1 MRARHTAH
9 STPTFPVYSAAFLS
23 PTELVLGGGG
33 GASKT
38 GIKNKL
44 RLYHVD
50 EFLTLKFTDELQLET
65 GEDAP
70 MSMAVCPGTYS
81 FVCGINSSAEV
92 VAKGENLNC
101 RAYTVSDDDKIE
113 FQSSVGTL
121 GKDDP
126 EDYQKVTI
134 FSPNGEYLVVAG
146 SSEFSLLT
154 SPELVVST
162 KMRIDKGEIYDAAFS
177 ETTLVVATTLNLLI
191 YSLLGSKKGK
201 EKENSVLNLDNPTII
216 ERPKLPGGDAGT
228 FRVAKYHP
236 HDSGIFYTA
245 INTTPVRGAKAS
257 QRKAYLVRWNT
268 NGWKVE
274 RIRKVGVKGLTAFDL
289 SDNGKWI
296 AYGSSDCSV
305 GLLDAFTLAPLLN
318 ILKSHEFPPTVLKF
332 NPTSRLLVSASA
344 DNTVRLIAIPEGL
357 GDNAVWSH
365 TITAILALFVVLF
378 AIALHLFI
386 RGDF

>member
-9 STPTFPVYSAAFLS
+9 STPSFPVYSAAFLS

-33 GASKT
+33 GTSKT

-50 EFLTLKFTDELQLET
+50 EFLTLKLANELQLEN

-70 MSMAVCPGTYS
+70 MSMAAHPDGSS
-81 FVCGINSSAEV
+81 FVCGINSSAEI

-101 RAYTVSDDDKIE
+101 RVYAVDDDDKIE
-113 FQSSVGTL
+113 FISSVGTL

-126 EDYQKVTI
+126 EDFQKVTV
-134 FSPNGEYLVVAG
+134 FSPDGAYLVVAG
-146 SSEFSLLT
+146 CSELSMLT
-154 SPELVVST
+154 VPELVST
-162 KMRIDKGEIYDAAFS
+162 HTHVDKGEIYDAAFS
-177 ETTLVVATTLNLLI
+177 ETTLVVATTLNLLV

-201 EKENSVLNLDNPTII
+201 EKENAVLKLENPTVI
-216 ERPKLPGGDAGT
+216 ERPKLPGGETGT
-228 FRVAKYHP
+228 FRVAKFHP

-245 INTTPVRGAKAS
+245 INTTPARGAKAS
-257 QRKAYLVRWNT
+257 QRIAYLVRWNT
-268 NGWKVE
+268 DGWKVD

-305 GLLDAFTLAPLLN
+305 GLLDAFTLAPLLR

-332 NPTSRLLVSASA
+332 NPTSRLLVSGSA

-357 GDNAVWSH
+357 GDNASWSY
-365 TITAILALFVVLF
+365 TITVIIAIFCVLF
-378 AIALHLFI
+378 AVALQLFI
-386 RGDF
+386 RGTI

>member
-9 STPTFPVYSAAFLS
+9 STPSFPVYSAAFLS

-50 EFLTLKFTDELQLET
+50 EFLTLKLADELQLEN

-70 MSMAVCPGTYS
+70 MSMAAHPDGSS
-81 FVCGINSSAEV
+81 FACGINSSAEV

-101 RAYTVSDDDKIE
+101 RVYAVGDDDKLGFI
-113 FQSSVGTL
+113 SSVGTL

-126 EDYQKVTI
+126 EDFQKVTV
-134 FSPNGEYLVVAG
+134 FSPDGAYLVVAG
-146 SSEFSLLT
+146 CSELSLLT
-154 SPELVVST
+154 VPELVSAHTRV
-162 KMRIDKGEIYDAAFS
+162 DKGEIYDAAFS
-177 ETTLVVATTLNLLI
+177 ETTLVVATTLNLLV
-191 YSLLGSKKGK
+191 YGLLGSKKGK
-201 EKENSVLNLDNPTII
+201 EKENAVLKLENPTVI
-216 ERPKLPGGDAGT
+216 ERPKLPGGDTGT
-228 FRVAKYHP
+228 FRVGKYHP

-245 INTTPVRGAKAS
+245 INTTPARGAKAS
-257 QRKAYLVRWNT
+257 QRKAYLVRWDT
-268 NGWKVE
+268 NGWKVD

-305 GLLDAFTLAPLLN
+305 GLLDAFTLAPLLS

-332 NPTSRLLVSASA
+332 NPTSRLLVSGSA

-357 GDNAVWSH
+357 GDNASWSY
-365 TITAILALFVVLF
+365 TITVIIAIFCVLF
-378 AIALHLFI
+378 AVALQLFM
-386 RGDF
+386 RGAI

>member
-9 STPTFPVYSAAFLS
+9 STPSFPVYSAAFLS

-44 RLYHVD
+44 RLYNVD
-50 EFLTLKFTDELQLET
+50 EFLTLKLADELQLEN

-70 MSMAVCPGTYS
+70 MSMAAHPDGSS
-81 FVCGINSSAEV
+81 FVCGINSSAEMI
-92 VAKGENLNC
+92 AKGENLNC
-101 RAYTVSDDDKIE
+101 RVYAIGDDDKIE
-113 FQSSVGTL
+113 FISSVGTL

-126 EDYQKVTI
+126 EDFQKVTV
-134 FSPNGEYLVVAG
+134 FSPDGAYLVVAG
-146 SSEFSLLT
+146 CSELSLLT
-154 SPELVVST
+154 VPELVST
-162 KMRIDKGEIYDAAFS
+162 HTRVDKGEIYDAAFS
-177 ETTLVVATTLNLLI
+177 ETTLVVATTLNLLV

-201 EKENSVLNLDNPTII
+201 EKENAVLKLENPTII
-216 ERPKLPGGDAGT
+216 ERPKLPGGDTGT

-236 HDSGIFYTA
+236 HDSGVFYTA
-245 INTTPVRGAKAS
+245 INTTPARGTKAS
-257 QRKAYLVRWNT
+257 QRIAYLVRWNT
-268 NGWKVE
+268 DGWKVD

-305 GLLDAFTLAPLLN
+305 GLLDAFTLAPLLS

-332 NPTSRLLVSASA
+332 NPTSRLLVSGSA

-357 GDNAVWSH
+357 GDNASWSY
-365 TITAILALFVVLF
+365 TITIIIAIFCVLF
-378 AIALHLFI
+378 AIALQLFM
-386 RGDF
+386 RGAI

>member
-50 EFLTLKFTDELQLET
+50 EFLTLKLADELQLES

-70 MSMAVCPGTYS
+70 MSMAAHPDGSS
-81 FVCGINSSAEV
+81 FVCGINSSAEM

-101 RAYTVSDDDKIE
+101 RVYAVSDDDKIG
-113 FQSSVGTL
+113 FISSVGTL

-126 EDYQKVTI
+126 EDYQKVTV
-134 FSPNGEYLVVAG
+134 FSPDGAYLAVAG
-146 SSEFSLLT
+146 CSELSLLKI
-154 SPELVVST
+154 PELVST
-162 KMRIDKGEIYDAAFS
+162 HTRVDKGEIYDAAFS

-201 EKENSVLNLDNPTII
+201 EKENAVLKLENPTVI
-216 ERPKLPGGDAGT
+216 ERPKLPGGDTGT

-245 INTTPVRGAKAS
+245 INTTPARGVKAS

-268 NGWKVE
+268 DEWKVE
-274 RIRKVGVKGLTAFDL
+274 RIRKVGVKGLTALDL

-332 NPTSRLLVSASA
+332 NPTSRLLVSGSA

-357 GDNAVWSH
+357 GDNASWSYA
-365 TITAILALFVVLF
+365 ITVIIALFCVLF
-378 AIALHLFI
+378 AVALQLFM
-386 RGDF
+386 RGAI

>member
-9 STPTFPVYSAAFLS
+9 STPSFPVYSAAFLS

-50 EFLTLKFTDELQLET
+50 EFLTLKLANELELEN

-70 MSMAVCPGTYS
+70 MSMAAHPDGSS

-101 RAYTVSDDDKIE
+101 RVYAVSDDDKIE
-113 FQSSVGTL
+113 FISSVGTL

-126 EDYQKVTI
+126 EDFQKVTV
-134 FSPNGEYLVVAG
+134 FSPDGAYLVVAG
-146 SSEFSLLT
+146 CSELSMLT
-154 SPELVVST
+154 VPELVST
-162 KMRIDKGEIYDAAFS
+162 HTRVDKGEIYDAAFS
-177 ETTLVVATTLNLLI
+177 ETTLVVATTLNLLV

-201 EKENSVLNLDNPTII
+201 EKENAVLKLENPTII
-216 ERPKLPGGDAGT
+216 ERPKLPGGDTGT
-228 FRVAKYHP
+228 FRVAKFHP

-245 INTTPVRGAKAS
+245 INTTPARGAKAS
-257 QRKAYLVRWNT
+257 QRMAYLVRWNT
-268 NGWKVE
+268 DGWKVD

-305 GLLDAFTLAPLLN
+305 GLLDAFTLAPLLR

-332 NPTSRLLVSASA
+332 NPTSRLLVSGSA

-357 GDNAVWSH
+357 GDNASWSY
-365 TITAILALFVVLF
+365 TITVIIAIFCVLF
-378 AIALHLFI
+378 AVALQLFM
-386 RGDF
+386 RGAI